1 MSDDTNKTS
10 AEQLRKTSH
19 VKRGVI
25 RWLVRE
31 ILGSLITAAILL
43 GTAGRLD
50 WVMAWVLVGVYLV
63 WTGAT
68 ALAVIPTH
76 PEMLAERT
84 GPKKGS
90 KGWDMAILG
99 VVGLLE
105 TIKYVVAG
113 LDMRWGW
120 SPSFPSALQLVGVVV
135 AVLAYDVIL
144 VWAMAVNAFFEQT
157 VRIQE
162 ERGHTVVTDGP
173 YRYVRHPGYVGSILF
188 QLATPLILSSVWA
201 FIPAGLITLL
211 TIIRTALEDKTL
223 QQELDGYREYAQRV
237 RYRLLPGV
245 W

>member
-1 MSDDTNKTS
+1 MSANTS
-10 AEQLRKTSH
+10 VERLQEKPD
-19 VKRGVI
+19 VKSGVR
-25 RWLVRE
+25 RWLIRE
-31 ILGSLITAAILL
+31 ILGSLFTAAILL

-68 ALAVIPTH
+68 ALTVIPTN
-76 PEMLAERT
+76 PEMLAERA
-84 GPKKGS
+84 GPKEGTKS
-90 KGWDMAILG
+90 WDMAILSLVG
-99 VVGLLE
+99 VLE
-105 TIKYVVAG
+105 MVKYVVAG

-120 SPSFPSALQLVGVVV
+120 SPQIPLALQLAGVVV

-144 VWAMAVNAFFEQT
+144 VWAMAVNAFFAQT

-162 ERGHTVVTDGP
+162 ERGHTVVTGGP
-173 YRYVRHPGYVGSILF
+173 YRYVRHPGYMGSILF
-188 QLATPLILSSVWA
+188 QLATPLILGSWWA

-223 QQELDGYREYAQRV
+223 QAELGGYKEYAQRV
-237 RYRLLPGV
+237 RYRLLPGI